1 MQEIH
6 TYIHKEKGK
15 TIMKIKKIAAMLLAG
30 IMSVG
35 LCSCAS
41 SDNSSA
47 ASDNSS
53 AADSAASGADS
64 SAADSA
70 ASDAD
75 SSAADSTASEGGD
88 WAYIADKGTFVVG
101 ITLFEPMN
109 YYDENGELTGFETEF
124 TKAVCEKMGVEPV
137 FQEIEWEQKELELN
151 SKNIDAIWNGLTVT
165 EDRKENMAFSKSYVR
180 NKQVV
185 VINSKN
191 ADKYTDIAS
200 MAGASC
206 AAESGSAGESAI
218 QADSVLSQNEYIPT
232 SAQKDVLL
240 ELKSGTIEVGV
251 IDYVMAIASVGEGT
265 DYSDLMIVDGIE
277 LAPEE
282 YAVGLRKGDTETVE
296 KVNSAIDELVADGT
310 LKALAEK
317 YGLGGV
323 YAFDN

>member
-1 MQEIH
+1 
-6 TYIHKEKGK
+6 
-15 TIMKIKKIAAMLLAG
+15 MKIKRIAALLLAG

-41 SDNSSA
+41 SNTSSASESSSA
-47 ASDNSS
+47 AESN
-53 AADSAASGADS
+53 
-64 SAADSA
+64 
-70 ASDAD
+70 AD

-88 WAYIADKGTFVVG
+88 WQYIADKGNFVAG

-124 TKAVCEKMGVEPV
+124 TKAVCEKLGVEAK
-137 FQEIEWEQKELELN
+137 FQEIEWDKKEIELN
-151 SKNIDAIWNGLTVT
+151 AKTIDAIWNGLTVT
-165 EDRKENMAFSKSYVR
+165 EERKENMGFSKSYVR

-185 VINSKN
+185 VIKADNK
-191 ADKYTDIAS
+191 DKYTDEAS

-206 AAESGSAGESAI
+206 AAESGSAGQTAI
-218 QADSVLSQNEYIPT
+218 ETSPVLSQNEFVGA

-240 ELKSGTIEVGV
+240 EVKAGTVELGV
-251 IDYVMAIASVGEGT
+251 LDYVMAKASIGEGT
-265 DYSDLMIVDGIE
+265 DYSDLMIVEGVE

-282 YAVGLRKGDTETVE
+282 YAIGMRKGDTETIE
-296 KVNSAIDELVADGT
+296 KVNGAIDELVADGT

-317 YGLGGV
+317 YDLADV

>member
-1 MQEIH
+1 
-6 TYIHKEKGK
+6 
-15 TIMKIKKIAAMLLAG
+15 MKIKKIAAMLLAG

-70 ASDAD
+70 ASNAD

-218 QADSVLSQNEYIPT
+218 QSDSVLSQNEYIPT

-265 DYSDLMIVDGIE
+265 DYSDLMIVEGIE